1 MIKPASSTFVRE
13 SRDGDVIALTLSH
26 PETLNRLVTEEQFLE
41 IAAAI
46 RKANAD
52 PTARA
57 LIITGSGR
65 AFCAG
70 GDIRKM
76 AAREGFSAG
85 TAEEIQQR
93 YRQSVHQ
100 VPLALSEAEIPII
113 AAVNGAAY
121 GAGCDLACFCD
132 IRIAARSASFA
143 VSFAQLGIVSG
154 DGGSWMLP
162 RLVGRSK
169 AMELT
174 FTADPIDAETALRIG
189 LVSAVVEDANL
200 LREAGQLAQRIACHP
215 PMAMRMSKRLL
226 RDAEQQSL
234 NNHLDLVAAFQA
246 IAHMTPEH
254 LAAVETVVAAL
265 QRRERGPS
273 AN

>member
-1 MIKPASSTFVRE
+1 MSGPASSTFVRQ
-13 SRDGDVIALTLSH
+13 SREGDVVTLTLSH
-26 PETLNRLVTEEQFLE
+26 PETLNRLITEEQFLE
-41 IAAAI
+41 LAAAI
-46 RKANAD
+46 RKTNAD

-85 TAEEIQQR
+85 TVTDIQQR

-100 VPLALSEAEIPII
+100 VPLALAEAEIPTI
-113 AAVNGAAY
+113 AAVNGSAY

-132 IRIAARSASFA
+132 IRIASRSASFA

-174 FTADPIDAETALRIG
+174 FTADPIDAETALHIG
-189 LVSAVVEDANL
+189 LVSAVVEDADL
-200 LREAGQLAQRIACHP
+200 LAETSGLAQRMARHP
-215 PMAMRMSKRLL
+215 PLAMRMSKRLL
-226 RDAEQQSL
+226 RDSEQQSL
-234 NNHLDLVAAFQA
+234 TNHLDLVAAFQA
-246 IAHMTPEH
+246 IAHLTPEH
-254 LAAVETVVAAL
+254 IAAVETVVAAL
-265 QRRERGPS
+265 QRRERSS
-273 AN
+273 APP